1 MAKRHILEDW
11 FFVRSANN
19 NQKTMYISNEGLD
32 WLKEVYFKKDIYYL
46 DLDITFFENII
57 KNQEQ
62 KLDIDHKIK
71 KYRDMSI
78 TDLMKKFNKSRM
90 AIDTAVS
97 RMTKR
102 TGINYKY
109 IIDDEVIIKA
119 EGVRWLYEKYFRLA
133 YLEELENYKLELD
146 QKLKQLYGK

>member
-1 MAKRHILEDW
+1 MAKRHILEEW

-32 WLKEVYFKKDIYYL
+32 WLKEVYFNKNGYYL
-46 DLDITFFENII
+46 DLDIAFFENII

-71 KYRDMSI
+71 KYQDMSI
-78 TDLMKKFNKSRM
+78 IDLMYQFKKSRM

-97 RMTKR
+97 RMIKR
-102 TGINYKY
+102 TSINYKY

-146 QKLKQLYGK
+146 QKLKLLYGK

>member
-32 WLKEVYFKKDIYYL
+32 WLKEVYFNKDGYYL
-46 DLDITFFENII
+46 DLDITFFEKKINMI
-57 KNQEQ
+57 EQ
-62 KLDIDHKIK
+62 KINILHKAK
-71 KYRDMSI
+71 KYHDTSI
-78 TDLMKKFNKSRM
+78 KDLMKKFNKSRM

-109 IIDDEVIIKA
+109 IIDDEVIIKE
-119 EGVRWLYEKYFRLA
+119 EGVKWLYEKYFRLA

>member
-1 MAKRHILEDW
+1 MVKRHILEDW

-32 WLKEVYFKKDIYYL
+32 WLKEVYFKKDSYYL
-46 DLDITFFENII
+46 DLDIAFFENII

-71 KYRDMSI
+71 KYQDMSI
-78 TDLMKKFNKSRM
+78 TDLMYQFHKSRM

-109 IIDDEVIIKA
+109 IIDDEVIIKE
-119 EGVRWLYEKYFRLA
+119 EGVKWLYEKYFRLA

>member
-1 MAKRHILEDW
+1 MTKRHILEDW

-32 WLKEVYFKKDIYYL
+32 WLKEVYFNKDGYYL
-46 DLDITFFENII
+46 DLEITFFENII

-62 KLDIDHKIK
+62 KLDIDHKSK
-71 KYRDMSI
+71 KYQDMSI
-78 TDLMKKFNKSRM
+78 TDLMKQFRKSRTS
-90 AIDTAVS
+90 IDTAVS
-97 RMTKR
+97 RMIKR

-109 IIDDEVIIKA
+109 IIDDEVIIKK
-119 EGVRWLYEKYFRLA
+119 EGVKWLYEKYFRLA